1 MQISF
6 QPIKLEDMEK
16 IFQLQKELIERYEDL
31 SSINCEKVFAWCKK
45 KDSGHH
51 AGLPENHGGERTGRL
66 FCAAQRRFRRVG
78 TG

>member
-31 SSINCEKVFAWCKK
+31 STFPGKGNI
-45 KDSGHH
+45 
-51 AGLPENHGGERTGRL
+51 
-66 FCAAQRRFRRVG
+66 
-78 TG
+78 